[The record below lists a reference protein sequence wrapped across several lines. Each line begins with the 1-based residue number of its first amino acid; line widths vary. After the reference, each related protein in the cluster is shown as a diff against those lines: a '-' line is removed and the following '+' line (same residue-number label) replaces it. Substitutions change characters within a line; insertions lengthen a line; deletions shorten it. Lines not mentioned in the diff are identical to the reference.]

1 MSRGNR
7 STTRLLTL
15 GGAALLAVSGF
26 AAAGAQAPPAAE
38 RSGATASGDHG
49 RWMEVFSPDG
59 TIARERVAHPMAADP
74 PDARRVAAAAVEP
87 IEVNGPSENHYDI
100 VFVGDGYTEADLPTY
115 TEHVRARYDEL
126 MSIEPF
132 ASNRERFNA
141 WQVNVVSPESGVDN
155 DPDKGTERDTAL
167 NMGFW
172 CGDTERLLCVDTA
185 AAREYAAQAQD
196 VDQIMAVGNS
206 TKYGGAGYNQDDI
219 ATVSGGNDQAGQ
231 IAIHEFGHSIA
242 GLGDEYD
249 YSNGATY
256 TGPERAEP
264 NLSILTADQMSQ
276 QQAKWFGYLDQP
288 TPDGGNIGTFEG
300 GGGDFSHG
308 IYRPSEDSMMRSLGK
323 QFNSVS
329 RDALVAAFNTEP

>member
-1 MSRGNR
+1 MSDLHR
-7 STTRLLTL
+7 SVSARRLVVL
-15 GGAALLAVSGF
+15 GGAALLTLSGF
-26 AAAGAQAPPAAE
+26 AAAGAQPPSPDPRTATG
-38 RSGATASGDHG
+38 SGEK

-59 TIARERVAHPMAADP
+59 TIERQRIAHPVPQDSVNAD
-74 PDARRVAAAAVEP
+74 RVAAAAVEP
-87 IEVNGPSENHYDI
+87 IEVNGPSEDHYDI
-100 VFVGDGYTEADLPTY
+100 VFVGDGYTEADLPAY
-115 TEHVRARYDEL
+115 SEHVRARYDEL

-132 ASNRERFNA
+132 ASHRERFNA
-141 WQVNVVSPESGVDN
+141 WQVNVVSPETGVDN
-155 DPDKGTERDTAL
+155 DPDQGIERNTPLD
-167 NMGFW
+167 MEFW
-172 CGDTERLLCVDTA
+172 CGGTERLLCVDTT
-185 AAREYAAQAQD
+185 AAREYAAQARD

-206 TKYGGAGYNQDDI
+206 TKYGGAGYTQNDI

-249 YSNGATY
+249 YSGGATY

-264 NLSILTADQMSQ
+264 NLSVLTADEMRQ
-276 QQAKWFGYLDQP
+276 QQTKWFDYLDHP

-300 GGGDFSHG
+300 GGGEFSYG

-329 RDALVAAFNTEP
+329 RDALIAAFNTEP